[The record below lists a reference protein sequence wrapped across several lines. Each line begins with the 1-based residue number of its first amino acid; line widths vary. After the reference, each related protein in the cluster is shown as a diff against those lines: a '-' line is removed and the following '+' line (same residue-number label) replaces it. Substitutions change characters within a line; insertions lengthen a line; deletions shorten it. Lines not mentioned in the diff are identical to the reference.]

1 MFKLIGYGL
10 EIIITLGGAGLMVAL
25 FREIW
30 RDSYL

>member
-1 MFKLIGYGL
+1 MLKLIGYGL
-10 EIIITLGGAGLMVAL
+10 ETIIVLGGAGLMVAL

>member
-1 MFKLIGYGL
+1 MLKLIGYGL
-10 EIIITLGGAGLMVAL
+10 EIIIILGSAGLIMAM